1 MQQNGMETQ
10 IDMLQGPQGEPGP
23 QGATG
28 PQGEQGIQG
37 HEGPQGAQG
46 IQGEQ
51 GPQGQEGPQG
61 EQGIQGEQGPQGQEG
76 PEGKPAP
83 GKQRNLWY
91 CYFFTFLTL
100 QDLLVTLH
108 PKIPVHC
115 TSKMLE
121 NIACLLEEGLGR

>member
-1 MQQNGMETQ
+1 
-10 IDMLQGPQGEPGP
+10 MLHIWRSRIEKSLNLRS
-23 QGATG
+23 
-28 PQGEQGIQG
+28 GIQG

-83 GKQRNLWY
+83 GKQRNLR
-91 CYFFTFLTL
+91 YFSSFYIPHFTRCASYSN
-100 QDLLVTLH
+100 LL
-108 PKIPVHC
+108 
-115 TSKMLE
+115 
-121 NIACLLEEGLGR
+121 